1 MIVFDGY
8 LTGES
13 KKFFI
18 NKYLNNGGKFIAV
31 LLSLTIPIWLYLS
44 LQLCG
49 DDWFVPIVSLL
60 ILIPVSSFCSRFF
73 ISKKEKER
81 INLKKIVVKGDEI
94 KLISDKSR
102 LVNYISRVKAVYDYG
117 EFYEIKF
124 PAIYFTTICI
134 CQKDL
139 LSKGSIEEFE
149 NIFSGK
155 IVRRQSEDG

>member
-60 ILIPVSSFCSRFF
+60 ILIQNAPYIWLKCPNGMGSWEFFDYLLNEIQPVPS
-73 ISKKEKER
+73 
-81 INLKKIVVKGDEI
+81 LH
-94 KLISDKSR
+94 
-102 LVNYISRVKAVYDYG
+102 
-117 EFYEIKF
+117 
-124 PAIYFTTICI
+124 
-134 CQKDL
+134 
-139 LSKGSIEEFE
+139 
-149 NIFSGK
+149 GK
-155 IVRRQSEDG
+155 